1 MRATDAIVTNPKNKA
16 EVSGHFD
23 LSKASLQDKLAL
35 LEELIKTQGEG
46 NTFIVVTNQAGAA
59 KMSTLWGTTSWRSTA
74 SVGTTPTDI
83 VVDRRRLCRVSSRSR
98 PQPPYSGVFPSIAA
112 RRSHSTTV
120 AQLH

>member
-59 KMSTLWGTTSWRSTA
+59 KMSIGLDT
-74 SVGTTPTDI
+74 VGNDI
-83 VVDRRRLCRVSSRSR
+83 L
-98 PQPPYSGVFPSIAA
+98 A
-112 RRSHSTTV
+112 
-120 AQLH
+120 